1 MKAQTKQT
9 KFIMKFTYKIFIALL
24 ILSSCSSNED
34 NSIPEEGSIIG
45 TWIGVSSTFNG
56 DNYGVPD
63 NSIVKFTSNNRTEFV
78 YEGFGNNGEDISEL
92 GTWAKSGNTLTIEWD
107 GADSGLGIYVLTIKE
122 LSSNSLT
129 WETVIAE
136 EGTLIETFKK

>member
-1 MKAQTKQT
+1 
-9 KFIMKFTYKIFIALL
+9 MKFTYKILIALL
-24 ILSSCSSNED
+24 ILSSCSNNDDSV
-34 NSIPEEGSIIG
+34 SAEEGSLIG
-45 TWIGVSSTFNG
+45 TWIGISSTFNG
-56 DNYGVPD
+56 NNYGIPD

-129 WETVIAE
+129 WETVIAG